1 MDQEV
6 VNERE
11 WARPEN
17 WSGLGLYRSALD
29 TRRWVPK
36 RNPALGWTVNMA
48 HRSGRLSLLALLL
61 VPVVLLLAALLF
73 VHLAGRR

>member
-1 MDQEV
+1 MDQEA

-11 WARPEN
+11 WARPEH
-17 WSGLGLYRSALD
+17 WSRLGFYRSALD
-29 TRRWVPK
+29 TRTWVPK

-61 VPVVLLLAALLF
+61 VPMVLVLATLLF